1 MENLFRFDAQ
11 NHHLMKKSLFYSSI
25 FISIL
30 FIFSCVPP
38 DPAMVY
44 GWNTPTPPGPGGNI
58 TGPRILHKIDSSNT
72 VQREYFSSN
81 AGVLEKVKYYNSN
94 VQVDVLYNS
103 NNKVSKL
110 IRTKNQLVTV
120 LTLNYDSAGKISGAV
135 GIQTLNNIFSTETHY
150 TLVYNSAG
158 KVTKVNRKMKFSDLS
173 TVFTHYGVN
182 EITWVGDNVTKV
194 NENGSVIHSDGSY
207 EPLDP
212 MGWMVFR
219 FENHDNKI
227 NPFTT
232 LSKEFNIGMGILAF
246 PDFGNLSYNNPTKL
260 LVETAFQPP
269 FVENLSLL
277 YDPQNYL
284 ISDSQGIYKFH
295 YKPVQ

>member
-1 MENLFRFDAQ
+1 
-11 NHHLMKKSLFYSSI
+11 
-25 FISIL
+25 
-30 FIFSCVPP
+30 
-38 DPAMVY
+38 
-44 GWNTPTPPGPGGNI
+44 
-58 TGPRILHKIDSSNT
+58 
-72 VQREYFSSN
+72 
-81 AGVLEKVKYYNSN
+81 
-94 VQVDVLYNS
+94 
-103 NNKVSKL
+103 
-110 IRTKNQLVTV
+110 
-120 LTLNYDSAGKISGAV
+120 
-135 GIQTLNNIFSTETHY
+135 
-150 TLVYNSAG
+150 
-158 KVTKVNRKMKFSDLS
+158 
-173 TVFTHYGVN
+173 
-182 EITWVGDNVTKV
+182 
-194 NENGSVIHSDGSY
+194 
-207 EPLDP
+207 